1 MSNKTG
7 RHRPSVLQCI
17 AYCYGRRLP
26 GSMVDWVRNDLGGQG
41 CDVPDDDPMGHP
53 RRSCAG
59 PVLADP
65 DDVSRAPEYDSA
77 DFCAVCDVL
86 ARA

>member
-1 MSNKTG
+1 
-7 RHRPSVLQCI
+7 
-17 AYCYGRRLP
+17 
-26 GSMVDWVRNDLGGQG
+26 
-41 CDVPDDDPMGHP
+41 MGHP

-86 ARA
+86 ADEYKRTRDAHIHRAYIKRYGPRQ